1 MRIELLTSPGCPH
14 AAAARET
21 VTDCLTTLG
30 MDVPL
35 IERVGRYPSPTVLV
49 DGIDVMRPEAGAS
62 IGDACRLDL
71 PTAQHV
77 LEAVRDR
84 CCLTLAP
91 VADPTPDTGTTT
103 PTEGDPDMSADR
115 FAATVADT
123 LLGPDQQTRRNL
135 MHTAVRLLDHG
146 KPVTVAELATAAGVD
161 VADVSNAPAGHD
173 VEYDDQHRIVG
184 WGLTLIPTPHTYI
197 VNGHHLY
204 TWCAADTLLFPAILG
219 RRAHIESRCPTTD
232 AVIRLTVDPQ
242 AGVSD
247 LSPVTAVISIPG
259 SQEMDITRVR
269 ATTCNPGRYF
279 ATAQAAEGWLAQHP
293 DGTVL
298 PVADAYPQLRPI
310 TGRLLDLPQ
319 AAAG

>member
-14 AAAARET
+14 ATAARET

-30 MDVPL
+30 IHVP
-35 IERVGRYPSPTVLV
+35 IAERVGRYPSPTVLV

-71 PTAQHV
+71 PTTQRV
-77 LEAVRDR
+77 LQALRDR
-84 CCLTLAP
+84 CCLTLP
-91 VADPTPDTGTTT
+91 ADPALDTGTTT
-103 PTEGDPDMSADR
+103 PTEDGDSDMSADR

-123 LLGPDQQTRRNL
+123 LLGPDQQPGRNL
-135 MHTAVRLLDHG
+135 MRTAVRLLAHG

-161 VADVSNAPAGHD
+161 VADVSNAPAGRD
-173 VEYDDQHRIVG
+173 VEYDDDHRIVG

-197 VNGHHLY
+197 VDGHHLY

-219 RRAHIESRCPTTD
+219 SCAHIESRCPTTD
-232 AVIRLTVDPQ
+232 TVIRLTVDPQ

-247 LSPVTAVISIPG
+247 LSPATAVISIPG

-279 ATAQAAEGWLAQHP
+279 ATAQAAEDWLAQYP
-293 DGTVL
+293 GGAVL

-310 TGRLLDLPQ
+310 SNRLLDLRQTPSC
-319 AAAG
+319 